1 MSSSSSSKALI
12 RTGVSLISRLMSQ
25 NLRCSSAQTP
35 EIANRTLLTSRLFPS
50 LSSQSPSPVPLH
62 LPQSDVDSLKKVS
75 TEGFLYPTGL
85 PSLPF
90 FLPDVDD
97 SSSSGML
104 LFPKR
109 TYQPSNMRRKRTHGF
124 FARKATKGGR
134 RVIARRI
141 AKGRSR
147 ITAWQHC
154 LLHGSQGIWIKGRRL
169 VWLRA
174 IHGQLNRLSCDYWKQ
189 WDEEVM
195 FWWASN

>member
-1 MSSSSSSKALI
+1 MSSSSSKTLI
-12 RTGVSLISRLMSQ
+12 RTGVSLISRLMAQ
-25 NLRCSSAQTP
+25 NLRCSAQMP
-35 EIANRTLLTSRLFPS
+35 EIANPTLTSRLFPY
-50 LSSQSPSPVPLH
+50 LSSQSQSPIRLD
-62 LPQSDVDSLKKVS
+62 LPQSDVDSFKKVS

-147 ITAWQHC
+147 ITA
-154 LLHGSQGIWIKGRRL
+154 
-169 VWLRA
+169 
-174 IHGQLNRLSCDYWKQ
+174 
-189 WDEEVM
+189 
-195 FWWASN
+195 

>member
-1 MSSSSSSKALI
+1 MSSSSSQTLM

-25 NLRCSSAQTP
+25 NFRCSAQTP
-35 EIANRTLLTSRLFPS
+35 EVANRTLLTCRLFPS
-50 LSSQSPSPVPLH
+50 LSSQYLVPLQ

-90 FLPDVDD
+90 LLPDVDD

-147 ITAWQHC
+147 ITA
-154 LLHGSQGIWIKGRRL
+154 
-169 VWLRA
+169 
-174 IHGQLNRLSCDYWKQ
+174 
-189 WDEEVM
+189 
-195 FWWASN
+195 

>member
-1 MSSSSSSKALI
+1 MSSSSKTLI
-12 RTGVSLISRLMSQ
+12 RTGVSLISRLMTQ
-25 NLRCSSAQTP
+25 NLRCSAQTP
-35 EIANRTLLTSRLFPS
+35 QIANPILTSRLFLS
-50 LSSQSPSPVPLH
+50 LSSQSQSPIRLDF
-62 LPQSDVDSLKKVS
+62 PQPDVDSFKKVS

-109 TYQPSNMRRKRTHGF
+109 TYQPSNMRRKRTHGY

-147 ITAWQHC
+147 ITA
-154 LLHGSQGIWIKGRRL
+154 
-169 VWLRA
+169 
-174 IHGQLNRLSCDYWKQ
+174 
-189 WDEEVM
+189 
-195 FWWASN
+195 

>member
-1 MSSSSSSKALI
+1 MSSSSSKTLI

-35 EIANRTLLTSRLFPS
+35 EIANRTLTSTLFPS
-50 LSSQSPSPVPLH
+50 LSSQSPIPLN

-75 TEGFLYPTGL
+75 SEGFLYPTGL

-147 ITAWQHC
+147 ITA
-154 LLHGSQGIWIKGRRL
+154 
-169 VWLRA
+169 
-174 IHGQLNRLSCDYWKQ
+174 
-189 WDEEVM
+189 
-195 FWWASN
+195 

>member
-1 MSSSSSSKALI
+1 MSSSSKTLI
-12 RTGVSLISRLMSQ
+12 RTGVSLISRLMTQ
-25 NLRCSSAQTP
+25 NLRCSAQTP
-35 EIANRTLLTSRLFPS
+35 QIANPTLTSRFFPS
-50 LSSQSPSPVPLH
+50 LSSQSQSPIRLD
-62 LPQSDVDSLKKVS
+62 LPQSDVDSFKKVS

-109 TYQPSNMRRKRTHGF
+109 TYQPSNMRRKRTHGY

-147 ITAWQHC
+147 ITA
-154 LLHGSQGIWIKGRRL
+154 
-169 VWLRA
+169 
-174 IHGQLNRLSCDYWKQ
+174 
-189 WDEEVM
+189 
-195 FWWASN
+195 